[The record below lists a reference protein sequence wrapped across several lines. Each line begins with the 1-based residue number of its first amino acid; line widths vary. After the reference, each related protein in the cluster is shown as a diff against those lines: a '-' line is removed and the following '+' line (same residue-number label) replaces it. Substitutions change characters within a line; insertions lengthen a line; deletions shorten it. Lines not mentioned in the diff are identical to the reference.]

1 MSNPGP
7 AFEVQIFET
16 SGSRCRF
23 LSHNTCI
30 TLVLQWYVVHGFSRS
45 GGLLPRVHLSSRID
59 PQCHSSA
66 VVATVA
72 SLVVLP
78 TALGQTCP
86 ISSFDSF
93 DFSNV
98 ALEQCT
104 DLRSPSGCDA
114 CFAAVLRPVVSVLD
128 YLPIDESSTCSSS
141 FENISDT
148 LLNRCQNGFARAIQR
163 QLGIRDALRLMGLLR
178 CPAPKLEN
186 SPQTTAV
193 ATEYYASKG
202 VDLMSLCAYA

>member
-1 MSNPGP
+1 VFPG
-7 AFEVQIFET
+7 AA
-16 SGSRCRF
+16 
-23 LSHNTCI
+23 
-30 TLVLQWYVVHGFSRS
+30 GFSLVSTSLRGS
-45 GGLLPRVHLSSRID
+45 IHNHVTHQLPSLSQAPSKKMT
-59 PQCHSSA
+59 A
-66 VVATVA
+66 VATVA
-72 SLVVLP
+72 SLAVLP
-78 TALGQTCP
+78 TALGQACP

-202 VDLMSLCAYA
+202 VDLMSLCADA